1 MASGVGLGWLPA
13 NVCSDPSDFD
23 RALDQTIFQGATVQY
38 TGLTVRYISLS
49 RGVSSPDTCTVNTP
63 RNKRKLAMTTQ
74 SWYRWISSFIFLA
87 SLSIPGLAQ
96 DETTVSSSS
105 DKSSNISIH
114 SSNGVQRWKTST
126 GVTNFNVEIRGK
138 IEVTD
143 DDKDIKSLSDNG
155 YLEITKTVFGSKRA
169 IVVESLGGGK
179 IKKEYYEGR
188 NKMEWEPNGKTWL
201 GEILPE
207 LVRTTTLGAEG
218 RLNRFYNQGGSAA
231 AVAEITRLESD
242 YVKAHYAKLLL
253 EKNIPPNEMPNV
265 VTKIASAIN
274 SDYYLST
281 VLQNNINKMMATP
294 ESADAFFKGTQKIN
308 SDYYKS
314 VVLKEALKKV
324 SASPAQIKVVLQS
337 AAEIKSDYYLSV
349 VLTTLL
355 EEEGVKEESL
365 NEVVVVS
372 KNIPSDYYRTQVL
385 TKALNKPGISKVM
398 LKNTVNAL
406 ADVGSDYYKTSV
418 FNTMATRN
426 NMDPEVQA
434 QVVSL
439 VGSSVESDYYA
450 SGTLKNILEHQK
462 FSDESFKQ
470 LINVAGDLG
479 SANYA
484 SDVLRTAARKDLSRT
499 QLIDILNAS
508 ANIDSDHYLT
518 EVLISLSEKVKN
530 SDNSVKDAYRAAAK
544 KIDSETYYGRVMKA
558 ID

>member
-1 MASGVGLGWLPA
+1 
-13 NVCSDPSDFD
+13 
-23 RALDQTIFQGATVQY
+23 
-38 TGLTVRYISLS
+38 
-49 RGVSSPDTCTVNTP
+49 
-63 RNKRKLAMTTQ
+63 MTTQ
-74 SWYRWISSFIFLA
+74 FRPWSIYCLIFLA
-87 SLSIPGLAQ
+87 FFSIRALAQ
-96 DETTVSSSS
+96 DETTVSSSDNATS
-105 DKSSNISIH
+105 ISIH
-114 SSNGVQRWKTST
+114 SSHGVQRWKTVT
-126 GVTNFNVEIRGK
+126 GGNNFNVEIRGK

-188 NKMEWEPNGKTWL
+188 NKMEWDPNGKTWL

-207 LVRTTTLGAEG
+207 LVRSTTLGADG
-218 RLNRFYNQGGSAA
+218 RVNRFFQQGGAN
-231 AVAEITRLESD
+231 AVVNEIGRLESD

-253 EKNIPPNEMPNV
+253 EKNIPANEMSNV
-265 VTKIASAIN
+265 VSKIASAIN

-294 ESADAFFKGTQKIN
+294 ESADAFFKGTQRIN

-324 SASPAQIKVVLQS
+324 SASPSQIKMVLQS
-337 AAEIKSDYYLSV
+337 ASEIKSDYYLSV

-355 EEEGVKEESL
+355 EEDGVKDESL
-365 NEVVVVS
+365 SEIVLTS

-385 TKALNKPGISKVM
+385 SKALNKPGLSKTM

-406 ADVGSDYYKTSV
+406 ADVNSDYYKTNV
-418 FNTMATRN
+418 FNTMATRAN
-426 NMDPEVQA
+426 LEPEVQV
-434 QVVSL
+434 QVVTL
-439 VGSSVESDYYA
+439 VGSSVGSDYYA
-450 SGTLKNILEHQK
+450 AGTLKNLLEHQK
-462 FSDESFKQ
+462 MSDESFRQ
-470 LINVAGDLG
+470 LINVAGHLG

-484 SDVLRTAARKDLSRT
+484 SDVLRAAAHVDLSRT

-518 EVLISLSEKVKN
+518 EVLMSLAERVKN
-530 SDNSVKDAYRAAAK
+530 SDSTVKDAYRAAAK
-544 KIDSETYYGRVMKA
+544 KIDSETYYGRAMKA